1 MVQSRRE
8 VRILLL
14 GEPGVGKTSLI
25 LSLVSEEFPEEVP
38 ARSEEITIPAD
49 VTPEKVPTHI
59 VDYSS
64 LEQTEDQLLAE
75 ILRAHVICVIYAV
88 DDEDTL
94 DKVTDYWLPLVRQ
107 TLGEEHSTPVILVGN
122 KVDLVEYS
130 TLEAVIPIMNEFA
143 EIETCVEC
151 SARTLKN
158 ISEMFYYAQKA
169 ILHPTAP
176 LFNTA
181 ERDLTEACKAALGR
195 IFKIC
200 DMDNDGLLSDTELNT
215 FQRRCFN
222 APLQPQGLDD
232 VKSIVMKNVRD
243 GVVDDALTL
252 DGFLFLHCL
261 FIQRGRHETTW
272 TVLRKFGYGD
282 DLTLTKEYLFP
293 PPSLAARLLPGSP
306 VRRLPV
312 SPSHSETALHTAAL
326 DSWSLRIPPGC
337 STELTHQGYQ
347 FLQVMFEKYDQDK
360 DGCLD
365 PEELIQLFSTCP
377 YIPWG
382 KQVYNT
388 VPTDS
393 RGYLTLQGYLSQWTL
408 WTLLGAGRTL
418 EYLGHLG
425 YSYVMEEPQSAAI
438 HVTREKRLDLQK
450 KQTSRTAYQCHVIG
464 PKGAGKTTFC
474 QGLLNRNTET
484 VSSVLESDLSKQTI
498 SPVQVYGQER
508 YLLLRDIDVHS
519 VTDTLLP
526 SEAQCDVVCLV
537 YDVADPRSFEY
548 IGGIYLKYFAETP
561 VPCLVVGNKSDRGEV
576 RQQYMTQPGEFC
588 RRHRLPPPQTVTCT
602 GTVRRDVYLKLA
614 TMAAYPRFLPA
625 WMLFSRSGRHLRSMG
640 LLPRDNSGW
649 MKLGLGLAAVVCGGF
664 LLARYA
670 RFLHQ

>member
-293 PPSLAARLLPGSP
+293 P
-306 VRRLPV
+306 
-312 SPSHSETALHTAAL
+312 
-326 DSWSLRIPPGC
+326 LRIPPGC

-474 QGLLNRNTET
+474 QGLLNRNAES

-576 RQQYMTQPGEFC
+576 RQQYMAQPGEFC

-614 TMAAYPRFLPA
+614 TMAAYP
-625 WMLFSRSGRHLRSMG
+625 HLRSMG

>member
-1 MVQSRRE
+1 MVQSRRD

-64 LEQTEDQLLAE
+64 LEQTEEQLLAE
-75 ILRAHVICVIYAV
+75 VLRAHVICVIYAV

-94 DKVTDYWLPLVRQ
+94 DKVTDYWLPLVRR

-176 LFNTA
+176 LFNTSD
-181 ERDLTEACKAALGR
+181 RDLTEGCKAALGR

-200 DMDNDGLLSDTELNT
+200 DLDNDGLLSDTELNT

-222 APLQPQGLDD
+222 APLQAQGLDD

-282 DLTLTKEYLFP
+282 DLTLTKDYLFP
-293 PPSLAARLLPGSP
+293 P
-306 VRRLPV
+306 
-312 SPSHSETALHTAAL
+312 
-326 DSWSLRIPPGC
+326 LRIPPGC

-347 FLQVMFEKYDQDK
+347 FLQIMFEKFDQDK

-365 PEELIQLFSTCP
+365 PEEMIQLFSICP

-408 WTLLGAGRTL
+408 WTLMGAGRTL

-425 YSYVMEEPQSAAI
+425 YSYVMEEQQSTAI

-474 QGLLNRNTET
+474 QGLLNRNAEA
-484 VSSVLESDLSKQTI
+484 VSSLLEADLSKQTV

-537 YDVADPRSFEY
+537 YDVSDPRSFEY

-576 RQQYMTQPGEFC
+576 RQQYMSQPGEFC
-588 RRHRLPPPQTVTCT
+588 RRHRLPPPQNFTCT

-614 TMAAYPRFLPA
+614 TMAAYP
-625 WMLFSRSGRHLRSMG
+625 HLRSMG
-640 LLPRDNSGW
+640 LLPRDNGGW
-649 MKLGLGLAAVVCGGF
+649 MKLGLGLAAVACGGF

-670 RFLHQ
+670 RHLHQ

>member
-293 PPSLAARLLPGSP
+293 P
-306 VRRLPV
+306 
-312 SPSHSETALHTAAL
+312 
-326 DSWSLRIPPGC
+326 LRIPPGC

-474 QGLLNRNTET
+474 QGLLNRNAES

-508 YLLLRDIDVHS
+508 YLLLCDIDVHS

-576 RQQYMTQPGEFC
+576 RQQYMAQPGEFC

-614 TMAAYPRFLPA
+614 TMAAYPC
-625 WMLFSRSGRHLRSMG
+625 RHQWWSE
-640 LLPRDNSGW
+640 
-649 MKLGLGLAAVVCGGF
+649 AVSTT
-664 LLARYA
+664 R
-670 RFLHQ
+670 

>member
-293 PPSLAARLLPGSP
+293 P
-306 VRRLPV
+306 
-312 SPSHSETALHTAAL
+312 
-326 DSWSLRIPPGC
+326 LRIPPGC

-474 QGLLNRNTET
+474 QGLLNRNAES

-508 YLLLRDIDVHS
+508 YLLLCDIDVHS

-576 RQQYMTQPGEFC
+576 RQQYMAQPGEFC

-614 TMAAYPRFLPA
+614 TMAAYP
-625 WMLFSRSGRHLRSMG
+625 HLRSMG